1 MNKKAELSTQK
12 KVESKP
18 VWCRQGGG
26 GGNETRQAY
35 RTESANGLATDGM
48 RYL

>member
-26 GGNETRQAY
+26 GGMKPDKL
-35 RTESANGLATDGM
+35 TEQNLQMAWQLTV
-48 RYL
+48 